1 MNFFKKKK
9 FDEVKE
15 SGKSSQLSK
24 SLGSIDLILIGLGAI
39 VGTGVFVLSGQ
50 IAANYSG
57 PAIMISFAIAG
68 ITCIFVALAYSEL
81 ATMLPVSG
89 GVYSYTYVAYGEIF
103 AWLLGGVL
111 ILEFVVGTATVA
123 SGWSGY
129 IVNILAN
136 AGIFL
141 PKAITSV
148 PDEGGIVNLPSI
160 LVLTF
165 IGYILFMGTTESK
178 RLNAILVIVKISAI
192 GLFIFLSA
200 PHFDSNNWIPFN
212 PFGFHSVISGSSI
225 LFFAYT
231 GFGGLAAAAE
241 ECKNPSKDL
250 KVGIIGSIILA
261 VIIYIIVSGLLTG
274 IAHYSQLNNASPLAT
289 ALSLNGNKLGAAMV
303 GVGAVCAMTAV
314 MLVQL
319 YSASRIFYVI
329 GRDGLLPK
337 FFARLHPKHGSPY
350 ITIIIFT
357 LVCMILSGFFPLKI
371 LAQLSSMGA
380 IFDYIVVTSIV
391 LLFRIKYPNIERPF
405 KCPMAF
411 IVIPIAFLLCSYL
424 LYTQIIDENG
434 LLLESGKTF
443 ILWFVAMFIMYI
455 VKNLLYKNK

>member
-57 PAIMISFAIAG
+57 PAIMLSFAIAG

-148 PDEGGIVNLPSI
+148 PAEGGIVNLPSI

-178 RLNAILVIVKISAI
+178 RLNAILVIIKISAI

-250 KVGIIGSIILA
+250 KIGIIGSIVLA

-289 ALSLNGNKLGAAMV
+289 ALSLNGSKLGAAMV

-319 YSASRIFYVI
+319 YSASRVFYVI

-337 FFARLHPKHGSPY
+337 FFAKLHPKHASPY

-371 LAQLSSMGA
+371 LAQLASMGA